1 MNHHRPWSSGEC
13 GIHRFALHF
22 LTLLKKGIF
31 VSPLFCPYFSA
42 FLPIVLAVEEYY
54 EIATLTYL
62 PNYNILSEVNFNFK
76 STDIRSSSNSRDLGN
91 FPSLIHSLSADLG
104 LLEGKLTFTRGIW
117 DSSRWSKA
125 PNNPASSGFQFHGHF
140 SDQHESDLR

>member
-1 MNHHRPWSSGEC
+1 MPCNQDKFMNGTVLIKFMFSNS
-13 GIHRFALHF
+13 FF
-22 LTLLKKGIF
+22 VLL
-31 VSPLFCPYFSA
+31 FSA

-76 STDIRSSSNSRDLGN
+76 STDIRSSSNSLDLGN